1 MRGWMYTAL
10 VAAPLALTLALTGAP
25 PAQAQQAQSQ
35 QAGKQQVRVAK
46 GSPLAK
52 VFFSEPAL
60 VLDDDGTYAG
70 AMQRVGKELSRDC
83 GAVESYGWDFQ
94 GIAHEQQQQRVTRIV
109 DGTMAAFKTAG
120 YTLNEQRVRAIPD
133 TETMVYT
140 ADGKEKRLVLMWS
153 PVQDA
158 TLLLIC
164 DAGKAPPP
172 AAKTPPAK
180 K

>member
-1 MRGWMYTAL
+1 MRGWMFTAL
-10 VAAPLALTLALTGAP
+10 VAVPLALAAVP
-25 PAQAQQAQSQ
+25 PAQAQ
-35 QAGKQQVRVAK
+35 QAGKQQVRIAK

-83 GAVESYGWDFQ
+83 GAVESYAWDFK
-94 GIAHEQQQQRVTRIV
+94 GAPREQQQQRASTVF
-109 DGTMAAFKTAG
+109 DGTMESFKRAG
-120 YTLNEQRVRAIPD
+120 FTLAEKKVRAIPD
-133 TETMVYT
+133 PETMIYT

-172 AAKTPPAK
+172 APAAPAPKAPPK
-180 K
+180 KQ

>member
-1 MRGWMYTAL
+1 MRGWIYTAL
-10 VAAPLALTLALTGAP
+10 VAVPLALAAAP
-25 PAQAQQAQSQ
+25 PALAQ
-35 QAGKQQVRVAK
+35 QAGKQQVRIAK

-70 AMQRVGKELSRDC
+70 AMQRVGKELARDC
-83 GAVESYGWDFQ
+83 GAVESYGWDFK
-94 GIAHEQQQQRVTRIV
+94 GMPPEQQQQRANTVYE
-109 DGTMAAFKTAG
+109 GTMQAFQRAG
-120 YTLNEQRVRAIPD
+120 FTVAEKKVRALPD
-133 TETMVYT
+133 PETLVYT
-140 ADGKEKRLVLMWS
+140 ADGKEKRLVMMWS

-172 AAKTPPAK
+172 APAAKTAPGK

>member
-1 MRGWMYTAL
+1 MRGWIYTAL
-10 VAAPLALTLALTGAP
+10 LAVPLALAATP
-25 PAQAQQAQSQ
+25 PALAQ
-35 QAGKQQVRVAK
+35 QAGKQQVRIAK
-46 GSPLAK
+46 GSPLAR

-83 GAVESYGWDFQ
+83 GAVESYGWDYN
-94 GIAHEQQQQRVTRIV
+94 GIARDQQQQRATAVYE
-109 DGTMAAFKTAG
+109 GTMRALKQAG
-120 YTLNEQRVRAIPD
+120 YTLTEQKVRALPD
-133 TETMVYT
+133 PETLVYT
-140 ADGKEKRLVLMWS
+140 ADGKEKRLLLMWS

-164 DAGKAPPP
+164 DAGKPPP
-172 AAKTPPAK
+172 AQAPVAKTPPGK